1 MKLLPT
7 KLSTVTHKEIKKI
20 NTNKIN
26 KNHTVSSDVFFK
38 GSRSETQK
46 KINSDAH
53 SIKNS
58 QKFKLEMT
66 FLRDDSLK
74 NKKSLD
80 DFLLASMY
88 LYINN
93 AINFPIKEDFFEY
106 KIKNRFIQIM
116 KKSLEHQI
124 EGNLSEYLQENYGWG
139 LFNGKYGG
147 YESFATAIPCVLPYA
162 KGYEVELK
170 MLKLKEMEQKE
181 LSLRKEINRQD
192 KIISAKEQ
200 LSNEYLK
207 PVQAAQKDSSL
218 ELPNSIML
226 ECKDRLMADGIIQWA
241 LSNISA
247 RPIAIGTGAHDSN
260 SVIKNKLKS
269 ALENAGKTYEN
280 FGTPTLIYCE
290 NFDKLLQASN
300 PASEIAAI
308 KALLSNTYKKYHA
321 TVIFTTAN
329 SDTIENVLKQPHR
342 MKQIKVE

>member
-1 MKLLPT
+1 MKIAPI
-7 KLSTVTHKEIKKI
+7 KLSNATHRKIEKI

-26 KNHTVSSDVFFK
+26 ENYTLSFDVFFK
-38 GSRSETQK
+38 GSGSETQK
-46 KINSDAH
+46 KIDSDVRA
-53 SIKNS
+53 IKNS
-58 QKFKLEMT
+58 QKFKSEMAT
-66 FLRDDSLK
+66 LRDNSLK

-80 DFLLASMY
+80 DFLTASMY
-88 LYINN
+88 AYIEN
-93 AINFPIKEDFFEY
+93 AIDFPIKEDFFEY
-106 KIKNRFIQIM
+106 KIKNRFIEII
-116 KKSLEHQI
+116 KSFLDHQI
-124 EGNLSEYLQENYGWG
+124 EDDLSEYLQSKYWWG

-162 KGYEVELK
+162 KGYEVELEV
-170 MLKLKEMEQKE
+170 LKLKEMEKKE
-181 LSLRKEINRQD
+181 SSLRKEINRQD

-207 PVQAAQKDSSL
+207 PVQATQKDSTL

-226 ECKDRLMADGIIQWA
+226 ECEDEFMADEIIQWT
-241 LSNISA
+241 LSNASA
-247 RPIAIGTGAHDSN
+247 RPMAIGANIYDSN
-260 SVIKNKLKS
+260 STIRNKLKS

-280 FGTPTLIYCE
+280 YGTPTLIYCE
-290 NFDKLLQASN
+290 NFDKLLRASN

-321 TVIFTTAN
+321 TIIFTTAN